1 MSNRARSA
9 LKVTAAL
16 VAVAGVIAGI
26 ASPAFCDDVD
36 EVKQVV
42 AKMIEA
48 AKAKQADTFA
58 DFYVADDAKVIKK
71 FLADMEAVEEKA
83 QKLSTLVKTKLD
95 KEMKD
100 MSGPGKGG
108 GPLDEVAKTS
118 LDDLTFKTQNGT
130 VTFTDKKGETETF
143 VKQNGTWKGKLDAG
157 KKEIL
162 GVMVEMLD
170 ASDKML
176 DAVTAGVNDGSITKD
191 NFDQK
196 AEQIGKTHTSAVM
209 AKLMAIM
216 MKAMTEGMAKA
227 PGAPASQPATGPATG
242 VAKVPTTA
250 PATGVATAPVTDL
263 DKAVKEAVAKALGDT
278 RPATEP
284 AGERP
289 PAPGARP
296 DVAKKLADE
305 KLAKTWGDFLH
316 YVRIAQVPAAKSFAQ
331 ALLDS
336 KPDPKRIYEL
346 SIQSDDT
353 HKVLV
358 RGSRLGELK
367 PVIGEIRKM
376 IETGYEQM
384 RKDPAEIRKS
394 IGMLVK
400 SVRAYEIGA
409 RRLVRSGEYAM
420 PQIVQTLMDPKIE
433 PLLRERLIMVLPRM
447 GKAAVLPLSVALQCD
462 QPHLQQI
469 FAEALGQI
477 QYPHAGPRLR
487 QFLERKDLLKRV
499 RNAAE
504 SALVSCSGQAAL
516 KKSAAE
522 MFHDLAEKFYYQR
535 ESLRPDERSPK
546 ANVWYWRDDVGV
558 VYKVVPRQIFCDI
571 YAMRMSRLALK
582 HDPKFY
588 PAVSLWLAA
597 HINKETHLGLAPG
610 AEAGQGAKD
619 PTRGEDQPPA
629 RFYALAASAR
639 FQQAVLARGLRD
651 YNTQLVLAV
660 MKALVRTNG
669 AKNMVKV
676 HGGAQPLVEA
686 LSYPDRNVRFMA
698 AEALATALPDEEFN
712 GHGFVVSVLI
722 EALRQT
728 ARKKAMIVVKDP
740 TALNT
745 LKDAVRAA
753 GYEVMENSDP
763 VRALTQVSEAGGVD
777 VFVVDRSP
785 GPEQLVVLLR
795 QRGQFV
801 TTPVVAAVTGTES
814 RRELAERDK
823 RLVLIGPDAKS
834 DAVAKALAEAAKLA
848 AGKPM
853 TPQEADKWA
862 VRAAK
867 AIRLLAV
874 TRNTLLDYN
883 RAQGALIEALKTKA
897 EIQVAAAEA
906 LSVMPSADA
915 QRAIADLANDAKT
928 AEGVRIAAYNS
939 LIASVRKYGN
949 QLSDAQSQSV
959 VAVVLGKGSHALRE
973 AAAQT
978 LSPLDLASE
987 KMKQL
992 ILSTEGMD

>member
-1 MSNRARSA
+1 M
-9 LKVTAAL
+9 
-16 VAVAGVIAGI
+16 
-26 ASPAFCDDVD
+26 
-36 EVKQVV
+36 
-42 AKMIEA
+42 
-48 AKAKQADTFA
+48 
-58 DFYVADDAKVIKK
+58 
-71 FLADMEAVEEKA
+71 
-83 QKLSTLVKTKLD
+83 
-95 KEMKD
+95 
-100 MSGPGKGG
+100 
-108 GPLDEVAKTS
+108 
-118 LDDLTFKTQNGT
+118 
-130 VTFTDKKGETETF
+130 
-143 VKQNGTWKGKLDAG
+143 
-157 KKEIL
+157 
-162 GVMVEMLD
+162 
-170 ASDKML
+170 
-176 DAVTAGVNDGSITKD
+176 
-191 NFDQK
+191 
-196 AEQIGKTHTSAVM
+196 
-209 AKLMAIM
+209 
-216 MKAMTEGMAKA
+216 
-227 PGAPASQPATGPATG
+227 
-242 VAKVPTTA
+242 AKVPTTA
-250 PATGVATAPVTDL
+250 PATGVATAPATAPDL

-284 AGERP
+284 AGDQP
-289 PAPGARP
+289 PADQAE
-296 DVAKKLADE
+296 KLADE
-305 KLAKTWGDFLH
+305 KLAKAWGDFLH
-316 YVRIAQVPAAKSFAQ
+316 YVRIAQVKAAKSFAQ

-353 HKVLV
+353 HKVLA
-358 RGSRLGELK
+358 RGSQLDELK

-376 IETGYEQM
+376 IETGYEEM

-394 IGMLVK
+394 INMLIK

-462 QPHLQQI
+462 QPHLQEI
-469 FAEALGQI
+469 FAEALGRI

-487 QFLERKDLLKRV
+487 QFLERKGLLKRV
-499 RNAAE
+499 RTAAE
-504 SALVSCSGQAAL
+504 SALVLCAGPAAPN
-516 KKSAAE
+516 KSVAE
-522 MFHDLAEKFYYQR
+522 MFYDVAEKFYYQR

-546 ANVWYWRDDVGV
+546 ANVWYWRDDIGL
-558 VYKVVPRQIFCDI
+558 VYKAVPRQIFCDI

-588 PAVSLWLAA
+588 PAVPLWLAA
-597 HINKETHLGLAPG
+597 HINKETHL

-619 PTRGEDQPPA
+619 PTRGKEQPPA

-651 YNTQLVLAV
+651 YNTQLVLAI

-698 AEALATALPDEEFN
+698 AEALATALPDEQFN

-728 ARKKAMIVVKDP
+728 AKKKAMIVVKDP
-740 TALNT
+740 AALNT

-763 VRALTQVSEAGGVD
+763 VRALAQVSEAGGVN

-785 GPEQLVVLLR
+785 GPEQMVILLR
-795 QRGQFV
+795 QKGQFV
-801 TTPVVAAVTGTES
+801 TTPVVAAVTVTES

-823 RLVLIGPDAKS
+823 RLVLIDPDAKS

-853 TPQEADKWA
+853 TPEEADKWA

-867 AIRLLAV
+867 AIRLLAI
-874 TRNTLLDYN
+874 TKNTILDYK
-883 RAQGALIEALKTKA
+883 RAQAALIEALKTKA
-897 EIQVAAAEA
+897 EIQVAAADA
-906 LSVMPSADA
+906 LSVMPTAEA

-928 AEGVRIAAYNS
+928 VEGVRIAAYNS

-949 QLSDAQSQSV
+949 QLTDAQSQSV
-959 VAVVLGKGSHALRE
+959 VAVVVGKGSHALRE
-973 AAAQT
+973 AAGQT